1 MYVCRND
8 ARMIDEPTVQ
18 TRLSSPSREAK
29 YIQQRRSSWRKKIL
43 NQVNG
48 GSWVVANPSTPRP
61 THQHSRV
68 SRYCCCYLT
77 RNRQR
82 NCERLICLAY
92 FYLLAYADALDAL
105 RIRFPLVE
113 RPLLINSPTSA
124 TRSILSHSFWEF
136 YFVGSSFFSSLSSFL
151 SILP

>member
-1 MYVCRND
+1 M
-8 ARMIDEPTVQ
+8 
-18 TRLSSPSREAK
+18 
-29 YIQQRRSSWRKKIL
+29 
-43 NQVNG
+43 
-48 GSWVVANPSTPRP
+48 VANPSTPRP

-124 TRSILSHSFWEF
+124 TRSILSHSF
-136 YFVGSSFFSSLSSFL
+136 GSSISSVVPSSLAYHRFFPSSPNNKATSPVGLDLIPLLTFL
-151 SILP
+151 PTSEE